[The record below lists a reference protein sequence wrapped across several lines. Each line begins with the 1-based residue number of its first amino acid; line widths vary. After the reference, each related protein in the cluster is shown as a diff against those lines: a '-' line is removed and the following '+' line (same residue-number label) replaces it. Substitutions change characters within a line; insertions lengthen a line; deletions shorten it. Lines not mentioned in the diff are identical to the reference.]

1 MNKFRRKQI
10 SEVLEAL
17 NTLRDTVEAIHNEE
31 NEAFENMPES
41 LEGTDR
47 YDMAEEA
54 VSNLDDALSS
64 LEDAIDSLESAKE

>member
-1 MNKFRRKQI
+1 LNKFRRKQI